1 MSEVLCCFRAMKRR
15 NAASTLFRLRKSLQ
29 CFARHYMFL
38 SVKQAGPKV
47 DTAWR
52 KSRLAARLLIR
63 KEAGRMRPRDQVL
76 ARRLSQDPEV
86 SNRLIQ
92 QALYFLGIGPR
103 KHAFDRKLVDGRD

>member
-1 MSEVLCCFRAMKRR
+1 MVP
-15 NAASTLFRLRKSLQ
+15 SLS
-29 CFARHYMFL
+29 FWYLMW
-38 SVKQAGPKV
+38 
-47 DTAWR
+47 TWR

-63 KEAGRMRPRDQVL
+63 KEGGCMLPRDRAL

-103 KHAFDRKLVDGRD
+103 KNAFDRKLVDLRD

>member
-1 MSEVLCCFRAMKRR
+1 MLLSMK
-15 NAASTLFRLRKSLQ
+15 Q
-29 CFARHYMFL
+29 P
-38 SVKQAGPKV
+38 GPRP

-52 KSRLAARLLIR
+52 KSRLAARLLLR
-63 KEAGRMRPRDQVL
+63 KEAGRMCPRDQVL

-103 KHAFDRKLVDGRD
+103 KNAFDRNLVDGRN